1 MFWRKRK
8 PPLEVRRQA
17 SIRFLG
23 EQDGNPERQLKA
35 ALIEAFGKFPR
46 LERAYLARVA
56 YGESEAFEV
65 ALCIRGS
72 EDRALVKAVGSRF
85 SEIFAG
91 AEHLDIFFLS
101 EQQESELQGVCRPF
115 FTSNQVHGVH

>member
-8 PPLEVRRQA
+8 APHEIRRQPI
-17 SIRFLG
+17 IRFLG
-23 EQDGNPERQLKA
+23 EQDGDPERHLKA
-35 ALIEAFGKFPR
+35 ALIETFGEYPK

-65 ALCIRGS
+65 ALCLSGD
-72 EDRALVKAVGSRF
+72 EDRALVETVGARF

-91 AEHLDIFFLS
+91 AEHLDILFLN
-101 EQQESELQGVCRPF
+101 QRQESELRRVCEPF
-115 FTSNQVHGVH
+115 YPANDGHGIH